1 MKFPLFIITFIFIF
15 FHLELSAQPVIS
27 LEEDDMGFI
36 GQKISFLKDDSEK
49 LGIKEVIPSKRFILN
64 KNKVFSPFPEP
75 AAFWIRFNV
84 INSSGK
90 NYYLEIDN
98 PPIRQLDIYSV
109 VHGKISLL
117 YHFDEESHFFEKS
130 IKVNDIILPLHLA
143 SNDTTSFYI
152 RYRAI
157 SMYHLP
163 IRIAIPDQIIE
174 ISNSNYLMFG
184 IFYGIFFVAI
194 CYNFFLFVT
203 MRDRSY
209 LLYVGLVF
217 FISLYFSWSIGHL
230 YQLFYPAY
238 PNLNQYIYLV
248 LASII
253 GLLHLSFI
261 RKFLNTKER
270 TSRWD
275 KWAFVLQMIYISYIV
290 LMFINPYW
298 ASLASGIGSLITI
311 FYPIIIGYLIYNS
324 GYDPARFYLVAYVGN
339 FVCVITYVL
348 KGLGIFP
355 YSFFTNNILFIG
367 FGLEAILLSFA
378 LGDRYKTLRKEREE
392 AQKKLNFEL
401 EAKIFERNNA
411 NKELEK
417 VNNNLVQ
424 INSDLDNFI
433 YIASHNLRGPVSSI
447 EGLVNVLDM
456 DLYKPE
462 EFKSIL
468 EMMRTSIDKFKNTIY
483 DLTEIS
489 RLQKIY
495 SKEDVVPNNVI
506 EQIDSTKDD
515 LKDLIKSSEVEM
527 LVSIPKFASIK
538 FSKLNFKR
546 IIYNLLT
553 NSLKFRSPIRKL
565 KIEITM
571 MEDADYWIL
580 IFSDNGIGIN
590 KNNIPGIFSMF
601 KKAHE
606 FSTGQGVG
614 LYIVKRALENEGGK
628 IEVESEEGMGT
639 SFKLFFRK

>member
-1 MKFPLFIITFIFIF
+1 MKFSLVNITFLLLLFQ
-15 FHLELSAQPVIS
+15 LNLQAQPVLS
-27 LEEDDMGFI
+27 LDEDDMGLI
-36 GQKISFLKDDSEK
+36 GEKIYFLKDDSNK
-49 LGIKEVIPSKRFILN
+49 LSIKQVLHSNQFIPN
-64 KNKVFSPFPEP
+64 QTEVFSPFPEP
-75 AAFWIRFNV
+75 ATFWIRFDV
-84 INSSGK
+84 INSSNK

-109 VHGKISLL
+109 SKGKVSLL
-117 YHFDEESHFFEKS
+117 FRFDEESHFFEKT
-130 IKVNDIILPLHLA
+130 IKANDIILPLNI
-143 SNDTTSFYI
+143 SSEDTTSFYI

-163 IRIAIPDQIIE
+163 IRIAIPDKIIE
-174 ISNSNYLMFG
+174 ISNSNNLMFG
-184 IFYGIFFVAI
+184 LFYGIFFVAI

-209 LLYVGLVF
+209 LLYVSLVF
-217 FISLYFSWSIGHL
+217 FILLYFSWSLGHL

-238 PNLNQYIYLV
+238 PKFNEYIYLL

-253 GLLHLSFI
+253 GLFHLAFI
-261 RKFLNTKER
+261 RKFLNTRER
-270 TSRWD
+270 VPQWD
-275 KWAFVLQMIYISYIV
+275 KWAFVLQLIYISYIV

-298 ASLASGIGSLITI
+298 GSLASGIGSLITI
-311 FYPIIIGYLIYNS
+311 FYPIIIGYLVYTS
-324 GYDPARFYLVAYVGN
+324 GYHPARFYLVAYIGN
-339 FVCVITYVL
+339 FICVISYVL
-348 KGLGIFP
+348 KGWGIFP
-355 YSFFTNNILFIG
+355 HSFFTNNILFVG
-367 FGLEAILLSFA
+367 FGLETILLSFA

-468 EMMRTSIDKFKNTIY
+468 DMMRTSIDKFKNTIY

-495 SKEDVVPNNVI
+495 SKEDVVQNNVI
-506 EQIDSTKDD
+506 EQIESTKED
-515 LKDLIKSSEVEM
+515 LKDLIKSSDVEM
-527 LVSIPKFASIK
+527 VISIPTLASIR

-565 KIEITM
+565 KIGITLK
-571 MEDADYWIL
+571 EDPEYWIL
-580 IFSDNGIGIN
+580 IFTDNGIGIN
-590 KNNIPGIFSMF
+590 KNNIPSIFSMF

-606 FSTGQGVG
+606 FSSGQGVG

-628 IEVESEEGMGT
+628 IEVESEEGNGT
-639 SFKLFFRK
+639 SFRLYFRK